1 MAEVTSQAAQ
11 ARDEA
16 RRLRLESRGLRR
28 GLILQRREH
37 TERMLDCA
45 RTLVR
50 KQVVPTFRTAWS
62 PLAWSST
69 YGEFDDLLEGL
80 PGPHFPVAR

>member
-1 MAEVTSQAAQ
+1 
-11 ARDEA
+11 
-16 RRLRLESRGLRR
+16 
-28 GLILQRREH
+28 
-37 TERMLDCA
+37 MLDCA